1 MKHFYIKEGNDYKEI
16 LYAVG
21 MYYNSDGSFTDT
33 FNENSIGICVE
44 QDYEKRVICIMK
56 NAQRFGY
63 KEAIDYT
70 IRHKKENYY
79 IPTYEQLRKLA
90 HIKNISQITYNLI
103 KRRTALVWT
112 NEINNYSIY
121 KNIKSVLHD
130 TINDED
136 VNTSEYIIDN
146 EHIDNAF
153 SRWDAKILCLILDF
167 RYTKEITYNMT
178 KLFRDDK
185 AILFPFFNLYI

>member
-1 MKHFYIKEGNDYKEI
+1 MKQFYIKEDNDYKEI

-56 NAQRFGY
+56 NTQIFGY

-79 IPTYEQLRKLA
+79 IPTYDQLRKLA
-90 HIKNISQITYNLI
+90 HIKNISKIAYNF
-103 KRRTALVWT
+103 KHKTAMVWT

-121 KNIKSVLHD
+121 KNVKSLLHD
-130 TINDED
+130 TVKVED
-136 VNTSEYIIDN
+136 VDTSEYVIDN
-146 EHIDNAF
+146 KHIDNAF
-153 SRWDAKILCLILDF
+153 SYWDSKILCLILDF
-167 RYTKEITYNMT
+167 KYANKITYYMT

>member
-1 MKHFYIKEGNDYKEI
+1 MEHFYIKKNDYKEI

-33 FNENSIGICVE
+33 FNSDSIGICVE
-44 QDYEKRVICIMK
+44 QDYDKRVICNMK
-56 NAQRFGY
+56 NAQIFGY

-90 HIKNISQITYNLI
+90 HIKNISKIAYNFKCGTVL
-103 KRRTALVWT
+103 AWT
-112 NEINNYSIY
+112 NEINNKSIY
-121 KNIKSVLHD
+121 KNIKSLLHD
-130 TINDED
+130 TISNED
-136 VNTSEYIIDN
+136 ADTSEYVIDD

-153 SRWDAKILCLILDF
+153 SFRDSKILCLILDF
-167 RYTKEITYNMT
+167 RYAKEATYYMT
-178 KLFRDDK
+178 RLFRDDK